1 MGPNALAQV
10 LRQVSFVNTDQNL
23 LIGIE
28 TGDDATVYKMDKE
41 NALIQSVDFFTPV
54 VNDPYIYGQIAA
66 TNALS
71 DIYAMGGN
79 PILAM
84 NIVGFPECLNQNIL
98 VEILQGGADKVKEAG
113 ASLAGGHTV
122 KDDEPKYGLSVTGV
136 AHPDKLLTNSN
147 ANPGD
152 KLILTKPLG
161 TGVMISAIKGGLE
174 KGGENNP
181 AVKSMREL
189 NDKPVQVLKKYK
201 INACTDITGFGLM
214 GHLTEMIKASN
225 VKIKLNTT
233 EIPIFDDVI
242 DYAQMG
248 LFPEGGYANKENY
261 ENMVIEKSGVD
272 IDKEDLIYDP
282 QTSGGLLFSVPGE
295 TADKV
300 INELHNQGVNE
311 AAVIGEV
318 KKGEQGIILS

>member
-28 TGDDATVYKMDKE
+28 TGDDATVYKMDE
-41 NALIQSVDFFTPV
+41 NTALIQSVDFFTPV
-54 VNDPYIYGQIAA
+54 VDDPYIYGQIAA
-66 TNALS
+66 ANALS
-71 DIYAMGGN
+71 DIYAMGGK

-84 NIVGFPECLNQNIL
+84 NIVGFPECLNQDIL
-98 VEILQGGADKVKEAG
+98 VKILQGGADKVKEAG

-122 KDDEPKYGLSVTGV
+122 KDDEPKYGLSVTGL
-136 AHPDKLLTNSN
+136 AHPDDLLTNSN
-147 ANPGD
+147 AKPGD

-174 KGGENNP
+174 KGGRENT
-181 AVKSMREL
+181 AVKSMTEL
-189 NDKPVQVLKKYK
+189 NNKPIEILKKYK

-214 GHLTEMIKASN
+214 GHLTEMVKASN
-225 VKIKLNTT
+225 VNIKLNTS
-233 EIPIFDDVI
+233 EIPIFEGVI

-261 ENMVIEKSGVD
+261 KNMVIEKSDVNTD
-272 IDKEDLIYDP
+272 REDLIYDP
-282 QTSGGLLFSVPGE
+282 QTSGGLLFSVPGKIAE
-295 TADKV
+295 KL
-300 INELHNQGVNE
+300 IIELHNQGVNK
-311 AAVIGEV
+311 AAIIGEV